1 MLSLAEMRLN
11 EARTVLE
18 QMPKSLLPA
27 LLPLALAEL
36 YLAAA
41 RAGRSA
47 VPQWRRQW
55 RLWRA
60 SRSERF

>member
-1 MLSLAEMRLN
+1 MRLN
-11 EARTVLE
+11 EARAVLV

-41 RAGRSA
+41 RAGRSG